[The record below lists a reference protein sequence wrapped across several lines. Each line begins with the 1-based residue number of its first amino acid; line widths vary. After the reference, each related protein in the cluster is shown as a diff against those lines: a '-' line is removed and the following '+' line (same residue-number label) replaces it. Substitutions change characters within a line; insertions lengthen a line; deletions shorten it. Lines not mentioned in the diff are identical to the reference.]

1 MYLRVLSLLQPTL
14 SLSVSIAAT
23 VLNAARALS
32 AVRILSIAKALS
44 AASILSATSFSS
56 LAQDT
61 NSLANTISLT
71 PSSSTAV
78 PAHEQTK
85 LKVKV
90 VVVSMFEIG
99 EDMGDAPGE
108 FQLWRERESL
118 DTVYPM
124 PHAHHDVFANEQK
137 GIIGIVTGMGIA
149 RASAAI
155 MALGL
160 DQRFDLSQAYWIV
173 AGIAGIDPFDSTI
186 GSAVWTDYVVDGDLA
201 HHIDARE
208 IPDSWNTGYFPL
220 FTHAPYA
227 NAESVNV
234 EESPNGEV
242 YQLNESLAKW
252 AYSLTKDTKLPN
264 TAAMDALRSKYQGY
278 PAALQH
284 PVVTYGSHLSASTF
298 WHGEKLNTW
307 ANDWVA
313 YWTRSKGNFMTSG
326 MEDSA
331 TLQSMSYLH
340 NAGLVDKNRLVILR
354 TASNFTMQPP
364 ELTAAENLEIESS
377 GDGYAA
383 MRSAIESAYLVGSQ
397 FSDYILAH
405 WDDVKTVP
413 PSVDRQ

>member
-1 MYLRVLSLLQPTL
+1 MYLRVLPLSRHLLSCRISRTL
-14 SLSVSIAAT
+14 RMLSAMGILSVVSG
-23 VLNAARALS
+23 V
-32 AVRILSIAKALS
+32 
-44 AASILSATSFSS
+44 S
-56 LAQDT
+56 LAQHS
-61 NSLANTISLT
+61 NSSANAISL
-71 PSSSTAV
+71 PAPVTATAT
-78 PAHEQTK
+78 AHEKTK

-99 EDMGDAPGE
+99 EDSGDAPGE

-118 DTVYPM
+118 DTVFPM

-173 AGIAGIDPFDSTI
+173 AGIAGIDPLDSTI

-208 IPDSWNTGYFPL
+208 IPDNWDTGYFPL
-220 FTHAPYA
+220 FTHSPYA
-227 NAESVNV
+227 NADSVNV
-234 EESPNGEV
+234 EDSPNGEV
-242 YQLNESLAKW
+242 YHLNESLAKW
-252 AYSLTKDTKLPN
+252 AYSLTKDTTLPN
-264 TAAMDALRSKYQGY
+264 TPAMDALRSKYQGY
-278 PAALQH
+278 PAALQQ

-307 ANDWVA
+307 ANDWVS

-364 ELTAAENLEIESS
+364 GLTAAENLKQESS

-383 MRSAIESAYLVGSQ
+383 MKSAIESAHLVGSQ
-397 FSDYILAH
+397 FSDYIVAH
-405 WDDVKTVP
+405 WNDVKTTP
-413 PSVDRQ
+413 PSLDKYYR

>member
-1 MYLRVLSLLQPTL
+1 MYLRVLPSSRHLLSCRISRTL
-14 SLSVSIAAT
+14 RMLSAMCILSVVSG
-23 VLNAARALS
+23 V
-32 AVRILSIAKALS
+32 
-44 AASILSATSFSS
+44 S
-56 LAQDT
+56 LAQHS
-61 NSLANTISLT
+61 NSSANAISL
-71 PSSSTAV
+71 PAPVTATAT
-78 PAHEQTK
+78 AHEKTK

-99 EDMGDAPGE
+99 EDSGDAPGE

-173 AGIAGIDPFDSTI
+173 AGIAGIDPMDSTI

-208 IPDSWNTGYFPL
+208 IPDNWDTGYFPL
-220 FTHAPYA
+220 FTHSPYA
-227 NAESVNV
+227 NADSVNV
-234 EESPNGEV
+234 EDSPNGEV
-242 YQLNESLAKW
+242 YHLNESLAKW
-252 AYSLTKDTKLPN
+252 AYSLTKDTTLPN
-264 TAAMDALRSKYQGY
+264 TPAMDALRSQYQGY
-278 PAALQH
+278 PAALQQ

-307 ANDWVA
+307 ANDWVS

-364 ELTAAENLEIESS
+364 GLTAPENLKQESS

-383 MRSAIESAYLVGSQ
+383 MRSAIESAHLVGSQ
-397 FSDYILAH
+397 FSDYIVAH
-405 WDDVKTVP
+405 WNDVKTTP
-413 PSVDRQ
+413 PSLDK